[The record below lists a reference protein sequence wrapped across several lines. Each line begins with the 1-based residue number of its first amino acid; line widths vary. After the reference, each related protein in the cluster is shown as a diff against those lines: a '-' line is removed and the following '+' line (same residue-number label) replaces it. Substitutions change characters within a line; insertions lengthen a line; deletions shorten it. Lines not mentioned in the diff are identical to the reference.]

1 MDLDLNANVSLVVAE
16 RGARWLAWS
25 DRFQAATPE
34 VVLVLQEEGESAESL
49 AARVRDRMSELAS
62 NELEVSRAVI
72 IGSGRGT
79 GSLSARNSAIKA
91 IVAPMVELGRG
102 TLILDGPGR
111 DRFSMAALADTVGTM
126 VKGSGVK
133 VVATSD
139 SVAAV
144 A

>member
-1 MDLDLNANVSLVVAE
+1 MQLDLNANVSLVVAE

-34 VVLVLQEEGESAESL
+34 VVLVVQEEGESAESL
-49 AARVRDRMSELAS
+49 ASRVRERMTELAD
-62 NELEVSRAVI
+62 NHLEVSRAVI
-72 IGSGRGT
+72 IGSGTGT
-79 GSLSARNSAIKA
+79 GSLAARNSAIKA

-111 DRFSMAALADTVGTM
+111 DRFSMAALADTVDSM
-126 VKGSGVK
+126 VRGSGVK

-139 SVAAV
+139 AV
-144 A
+144 ANVA

>member
-1 MDLDLNANVSLVVAE
+1 MDLTLSPNVSLVVAE

-25 DRFQAATPE
+25 ERFGAATPE
-34 VVLVLQEEGESAESL
+34 VVVVIQEEGESAESL
-49 AARVRDRMSELAS
+49 AGRVRDRMVELAD
-62 NELEVSRAVI
+62 NKLEVSRAVI
-72 IGSGRGT
+72 IGSGQGT
-79 GSLSARNSAIKA
+79 ASLSGRNSAIKA

-111 DRFSMAALADTVGTM
+111 DRFTMAALADTVGTM
-126 VKGSGVK
+126 VRGSGVK

-139 SVAAV
+139 SVANV

>member
-1 MDLDLNANVSLVVAE
+1 MNLDLNANVSLVVAE
-16 RGARWLAWS
+16 HGARWLAWS
-25 DRFQAATPE
+25 ERFQAATPE
-34 VVLVLQEEGESAESL
+34 VVLVIQEDGETAESL
-49 AARVRDRMSELAS
+49 AGRVRERIAELAG

-72 IGSGRGT
+72 VGSGEGT
-79 GSLSARNSAIKA
+79 ASLAARNSAIKA

-126 VKGSGVK
+126 VRGSGVK

-139 SVAAV
+139 SVAHV